1 MATEV
6 IKKDGR
12 KEPFDPEKIKSSIT
26 AAANLTDLPDERK
39 NEVVEQVAT
48 AAIQMAE
55 GREEISTSELKQK
68 ILSDLD
74 GIEPSVSEA
83 WKKYEEEKSRGTEET
98 EGPGETAAEGT
109 EEAAEGGE
117 SSEGGKETTEDDKS
131 SETSEE

>member
-12 KEPFDPEKIKSSIT
+12 KEPFDPEKIKRSIT

-55 GREEISTSELKQK
+55 GREEISTSEIKQK
-68 ILSDLD
+68 ILGDLD
-74 GIEPSVSEA
+74 GVEPTVSEA
-83 WKKYEEEKSRGTEET
+83 WKKYEEEKSKGTEKSEGAEET
-98 EGPGETAAEGT
+98 AEGT

-117 SSEGGKETTEDDKS
+117 SSEPKEE
-131 SETSEE
+131 

>member
-26 AAANLTDLPDERK
+26 AAANLTDLSEERK

-74 GIEPSVSEA
+74 GIEPTISEV
-83 WKKYEEEKSRGTEET
+83 WKKHEEEKSKGTEET
-98 EGPGETAAEGT
+98 TEGT
-109 EEAAEGGE
+109 GEAAEGAE
-117 SSEGGKETTEDDKS
+117 KAPEGDEKTPEDGKTPETP
-131 SETSEE
+131 ETPEV